1 MKGGGAAQ
9 GWEEDGKEA
18 VPVGQELS
26 VHRWWE
32 EPG

>member
-18 VPVGQELS
+18 VPVRNSG
-26 VHRWWE
+26 RTDGWE